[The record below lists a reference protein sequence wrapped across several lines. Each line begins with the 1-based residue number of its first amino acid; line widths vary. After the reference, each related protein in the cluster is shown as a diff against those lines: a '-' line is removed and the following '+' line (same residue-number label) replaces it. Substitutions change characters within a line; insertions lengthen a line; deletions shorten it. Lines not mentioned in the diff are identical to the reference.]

1 VAVTGRQRVVVIGN
15 GMAGCRVIQELAERD
30 AGRALRLTVIG
41 DEPGGAYNRARLSA
55 VLAGQDRA
63 TAIGLASPRWLAER
77 GVTAHAG
84 TAAVAIDRA
93 ARLVRLADG
102 CQLPWDTLILATG
115 SRPVLPP
122 VPGLTVPA
130 GDTVLAGDT
139 VPAGGGGGLRPGI
152 VALRTLADCAA
163 IDAAIAAAGRAGL
176 SAVVAGAGVLG
187 LETARGLAVRGARV
201 TLLQRSARLME
212 RELDAG
218 ASRVLAR
225 TAAALGVR
233 VRAGALGSVPGRG
246 RVRAV
251 ELADGTV
258 LDAGLLVLCC
268 GIRPRTALARQ
279 AGLAT
284 GSGVLVDDQLRTSDP
299 RIYAIGECAEHRG
312 RVYGLAAPA
321 WEQAR
326 VAARAITEPG
336 GTASYAGSRTV
347 TRLKADGIE
356 LASLGEALAEEDDG
370 HDHPAGGD
378 SEGGDGAGGDGA
390 EVIRFTDRA
399 RGVYQKLVVR
409 DGRLAG
415 AILVGDTRAAA
426 ELTQL
431 FDRGAALPA
440 DRSALLLARR
450 GGPAGDGPAAGLSA
464 AALPGRATVC
474 RCNGVTKDG
483 ICAAWQDGAR
493 KLAEVADRTRAMTGC
508 GTCRDLVGGVLAWL
522 TAGRPGDRDT
532 APPDAGASGGAAG
545 PAPAGPVPAGSVP
558 AGSVPADPM
567 PAGPGP
573 AGSGSAGSVPAGSVP
588 AGLAAEGPRA
598 EAGGFPGAGGPAA
611 ADAVLEGVPA

>member
-1 VAVTGRQRVVVIGN
+1 VTGGPRVVVIGN

-30 AGRALRLTVIG
+30 ADQRPRLTVIG
-41 DEPGGAYNRARLSA
+41 DEPGGAYNRTQLSA
-55 VLAGQDRA
+55 VLAGQARA
-63 TAIGLASPRWLAER
+63 AAIGLASPEWLAAR

-93 ARLVRLADG
+93 AARVQLADG
-102 CQLPWDTLILATG
+102 RWLPWDTLILATG
-115 SRPVLPP
+115 SRAVLPP
-122 VPGLTVPA
+122 VPGLTGPA
-130 GDTVLAGDT
+130 GPGEPGPGEPGLD
-139 VPAGGGGGLRPGI
+139 GGLRPGI

-163 IDAAIAAAGRAGL
+163 IDAIIAAAGPAGL
-176 SAVVAGAGVLG
+176 SAVVAGGGVLG
-187 LETARGLAVRGARV
+187 LETARGLAVRGVRV

-218 ASRVLAR
+218 AARVLAR
-225 TAAALGVR
+225 TAAARGVR
-233 VRAGALGSVPGRG
+233 LRASALRAVPGQG
-246 RVRAV
+246 RLHAV
-251 ELADGTV
+251 ELADGST

-268 GIRPRTALARQ
+268 GIRPRTGLARR
-279 AGLAT
+279 AGLAVR
-284 GSGVLVDDQLRTSDP
+284 SGVLVDDQLRTSDP
-299 RIYAIGECAEHRG
+299 RIRAIGECAEHRG

-326 VAARAITEPG
+326 VAARAITEPDG
-336 GTASYAGSRTV
+336 PARYAGSRMV
-347 TRLKADGIE
+347 TRLRADGIE
-356 LASLGEALAEEDDG
+356 LASLGEALAEEDDDPGQDGHG
-370 HDHPAGGD
+370 HDSGGIDSYGQRAG
-378 SEGGDGAGGDGA
+378 SRGA

-464 AALPGRATVC
+464 AALPGPATVC

-493 KLAEVADRTRAMTGC
+493 RLDEVADRTRATTGC

-522 TAGRPGDRDT
+522 
-532 APPDAGASGGAAG
+532 AAG
-545 PAPAGPVPAGSVP
+545 HVRETGPVP
-558 AGSVPADPM
+558 
-567 PAGPGP
+567 
-573 AGSGSAGSVPAGSVP
+573 
-588 AGLAAEGPRA
+588 
-598 EAGGFPGAGGPAA
+598 
-611 ADAVLEGVPA
+611 EGVPA

>member
-1 VAVTGRQRVVVIGN
+1 VVVIGN
-15 GMAGCRVIQELAERD
+15 GMAGCRVIQELAERNAD
-30 AGRALRLTVIG
+30 RALALTVIG
-41 DEPGGAYNRARLSA
+41 DEPGGAYNRTQLSA
-55 VLAGQDRA
+55 VLAGQARA
-63 TAIGLASPRWLAER
+63 AAIGLASPGWLADH
-77 GVTAHAG
+77 GVTVHAG
-84 TAAVAIDRA
+84 IAATAIDRA
-93 ARLVRLADG
+93 GRRVQLSDG
-102 CQLPWDTLILATG
+102 CWLPWDTLILATG
-115 SRPVLPP
+115 SRPVLPT
-122 VPGLTVPA
+122 VPGLTEPGAPIRRA
-130 GDTVLAGDT
+130 GLAG
-139 VPAGGGGGLRPGI
+139 PAELAGPTELPGLAGLARGGFRFRQGI

-163 IDAAIAAAGRAGL
+163 IDSIITAAGPGGL
-176 SAVVAGAGVLG
+176 SAVVAGGGVLG
-187 LETARGLAVRGARV
+187 LETARGLAVRGAGV
-201 TLLQRSARLME
+201 TLLQRSPRLME

-218 ASRVLAR
+218 ASQVLAR

-233 VRAGALGSVPGRG
+233 LHAAALRAVPGRG
-246 RVRAV
+246 RLRAV
-251 ELADGTV
+251 ELADGTT

-268 GIRPRTALARQ
+268 GIRPRTGLARQ
-279 AGLAT
+279 AGLAVS
-284 GSGVLVDDQLRTSDP
+284 SGILVDDQLRTSDP

-312 RVYGLAAPA
+312 TVYGLAAPA

-326 VAARAITEPG
+326 VAARSITEPDG
-336 GTASYAGSRTV
+336 PARYAGSRTV

-370 HDHPAGGD
+370 HDHPAG
-378 SEGGDGAGGDGA
+378 A

-415 AILVGDTRAAA
+415 AILIGDTRAAA

-483 ICAAWQDGAR
+483 ICAAWRDGAR
-493 KLAEVADRTRAMTGC
+493 KLDDVADRTRATTGC

-522 TAGRPGDRDT
+522 AAGRPGD
-532 APPDAGASGGAAG
+532 PAS
-545 PAPAGPVPAGSVP
+545 PAPATDGPVVH
-558 AGSVPADPM
+558 D
-567 PAGPGP
+567 
-573 AGSGSAGSVPAGSVP
+573 
-588 AGLAAEGPRA
+588 
-598 EAGGFPGAGGPAA
+598 PAA
-611 ADAVLEGVPA
+611 HDLVADARVADGTVLEGVPA